1 MTFNTALSGLAAAS
15 TDLQITGNNIA
26 NSSTTG
32 FKASRAEFGD
42 VYASSLLGSG
52 SNQLGSGVQV
62 TNVAQQFDQGT
73 ITFTNNS
80 LDLAIDGNGFF
91 VLSENG
97 AEAFT
102 RSGAFG
108 VDEDGFIVSA
118 GGARVQGFTAN
129 DAGTLNGIVGDLQ
142 VETGN
147 LAPQQTTLLEAQVNL
162 DARSVVL
169 SSSGTNIDT
178 TGGAIGIARAGRSNA
193 TSTVLTTNGPPAAFD
208 FSVNEAS
215 SITAAN
221 PIDPFNFGLN
231 QPSAVAASSPVTGFN
246 FGLNTPSG
254 LTSSSTPN
262 FFNFSDAASAIS
274 GNSASVAFDYSG
286 ANSASFDISVAGSS
300 ADGVRTVT
308 LNSNIASVG
317 DLVAEIN
324 GQLTGIGVTAQP
336 DPSSPAQIRF
346 VASQPGQ
353 DSTIT
358 VDNFAANGAATAADV
373 QASLSGI
380 NDGAASVRSSF
391 DVSVTGGSADGT
403 VNVSLTRNIT
413 SLSSLISDINDQL
426 SGSGVGV
433 IAREDPENA
442 GRLQFASLDS
452 GVATTV
458 AVSNFQTTDAG
469 VTTTDIENLL
479 RVNDGATSAAPGAG
493 GIGTTGSLTQASFDV
508 SIAGGSGVGGNATA
522 TIVLDSNIG
531 NGALTGLIN
540 EINAQLEAVPGNGI
554 DVRAEEDP
562 DNPGRLR
569 FASQILGEPAQ
580 VTVGN
585 FATSGVAGSTQT
597 SAADIS
603 AVLGGI
609 VEGASDSSGINTN
622 ASFQVSFSGSSTPSE
637 NQTVTVNL
645 NSDVSTLQDLI
656 NDIRD
661 DLAGSGIGIDVRE
674 DPDSIGR
681 LQFFSLT
688 SGETSTIALDP
699 NGNLDLGNGVSQAI
713 LENALGGISLGQG
726 GVGGATSDVPDP
738 FGTTDTIG
746 QQGRVNSASFDIEL
760 TGSQSL
766 NGEATIV
773 LDGEIN
779 SVDDL
784 ILDIRNELLQSGIG
798 VDVRES
804 TTSPGQLEFFAT
816 VPGENSIIRIGNL
829 DASNNGVDQNTL
841 NSVLNINQTAT
852 GLIQGQPG
860 VDNGYSSQEIQVIGP
875 DGETLTVTTETGASA
890 AEIAADF
897 SSTSVPGVTATAESV
912 ATIPGE
918 NFLNTSGT
926 LGLSLNGIPVS
937 GTTLTQIADSINS
950 TSGLGTVSAVVDEA
964 GDLVVIDQ
972 VGNDL
977 VFTVTAGDTA
987 DSIGIR
993 GSNGPLQSVSNTELN
1008 AVSVGGA
1015 VNLTL
1020 QEGVRLANAQ
1030 PAVSNIFGVLND
1042 AAFTPFE
1049 LNTFD
1054 PNDQETFN
1062 NATSQT
1068 VFDSLGNPHVLSLF
1082 FVREPFDATDPGSQP
1097 NQWSVFAQIDGQ
1109 DVGDPDPN
1117 LPPPQNLEPTQA
1129 QFTVQFNEDGTLN
1142 PAGSDTILISNWQPL
1157 DEQGQPNG
1165 AQGPQNI
1172 LAGGSLPIGNP
1183 PQSSNFEIRLGETTQ
1198 FGSPFAVT
1206 ALSQDGF
1213 TTGELSGLAIDD
1225 DGLLSARFTNGET
1238 QTLGQVAIADFAN
1251 VQGLSAIG
1259 DTAWVA
1265 TNDSGDPLIGAPG
1278 SGSLGVVTSGALEDS
1293 NVELSE
1299 QLVQL
1304 IIAQRNFQANART
1317 ISTADEIQQ
1326 TIINL

>member
-52 SNQLGSGVQV
+52 TNQLGSGVQV

-108 VDEDGFIVSA
+108 VDEDGFIVSNA
-118 GGARVQGFTAN
+118 GARVQGFTAN

-142 VETGN
+142 IETGN
-147 LAPQQTTLLEAQVNL
+147 LSPQQTTLLEAQVNL

-169 SSSGTNIDT
+169 SSSGSNIDT
-178 TGGAIGIARAGRSNA
+178 TGGAIGIAQAGRSNA
-193 TSTVLTTNGPPAAFD
+193 TPTVLATAGAPAQFD

-221 PIDPFNFGLN
+221 PIDSFNFGLN
-231 QPSAVAASSPVTGFN
+231 QASAVAASAPVTGFN

-262 FFNFSDAASAIS
+262 FFDFSGAASAIA
-274 GNSASVAFDYSG
+274 GTSASVGFDYSG
-286 ANSASFDISVAGSS
+286 ANSASFDVSIAGSG
-300 ADGVRTVT
+300 ADGVRNVT
-308 LNSNIASVG
+308 LNSNITSVSE
-317 DLVAEIN
+317 LVAEIN
-324 GQLTGIGVTAQP
+324 SQLAGIGVTAQP
-336 DPSSPAQIRF
+336 DPSSPASVRL
-346 VASQPGQ
+346 VASQPGL
-353 DSTIT
+353 DSTII
-358 VDNFAANGAATAADV
+358 VDNYAANGTATVADV

-380 NDGAASVRSSF
+380 TDGTASVRSSF
-391 DVSVTGGSADGT
+391 DVSVTGGSADGS

-433 IAREDPENA
+433 IAREDPNNS

-458 AVSNFQTTDAG
+458 AVGNFQTTDAG
-469 VTTTDIENLL
+469 VTATDIANLL

-493 GIGTTGSLTQASFDV
+493 GVGTTGSLTEASFDV
-508 SIAGGSGVGGNATA
+508 TISGGSGVGGNATA
-522 TIVLDSNIG
+522 TVVLDTNIG

-540 EINAQLEAVPGNGI
+540 EINTQLAAVPAPGI

-580 VTVGN
+580 VSVGN
-585 FATSGVAGSTQT
+585 FSTSGVVGSVQT
-597 SAADIS
+597 TAADIS
-603 AVLGGI
+603 AVLGG
-609 VEGASDSSGINTN
+609 VAEGASDSSGINTN
-622 ASFQVSFSGSSTPSE
+622 ASFQINFSGSNTPSE

-645 NSDVSTLQDLI
+645 DQNVSTLQDLI
-656 NDIRD
+656 TDIQN
-661 DLAGSGIGIDVRE
+661 DLAGTGIGIDVRE
-674 DPDSIGR
+674 DPNSIGR

-688 SGETSTIALDP
+688 SGETSTISIDP
-699 NGNLDLGNGVSQAI
+699 NDNVTLGNGVTRTI

-738 FGTTDTIG
+738 FGTTDTQG

-766 NGEATIV
+766 NGQATIT
-773 LDGEIN
+773 LDREIN
-779 SVDDL
+779 TVDDL
-784 ILDIRNELLQSGIG
+784 ILDVRNELLQAGIG

-804 TTSPGQLEFFAT
+804 ESAPGQLEFFAT
-816 VPGENSIIRIGNL
+816 VAGEDSTIRIFNL
-829 DASNNGVDQNTL
+829 DSSNNGVDQLTL
-841 NSVLNINQTAT
+841 NSVLNIDQLGSVPGTAAT
-852 GLIQGQPG
+852 
-860 VDNGYSSQEIQVIGP
+860 DNGYSSQEIQVIGS
-875 DGETLTVTTETGASA
+875 DGETITVTTQAGASA
-890 AEIAADF
+890 AEIAAEF

-912 ATIPGE
+912 ATISGAG
-918 NFLNTSGT
+918 FVNTSGT
-926 LGLSLNGIPVS
+926 LALSVNGVPVP
-937 GTTLTQIADSINS
+937 GTTLAQIADSINN
-950 TSGLGTVSAVVDEA
+950 TSGLGTVSAVVDDT
-964 GDLVVIDQ
+964 GDLVVVDQ

-977 VFTVTAGDTA
+977 VFTVTQGDVA
-987 DSIGIR
+987 DSLDVR
-993 GSNGPLQSVSNTELN
+993 GPNGGAVSISNDGELN
-1008 AVSVGGA
+1008 AASIGGSI
-1015 VNLTL
+1015 NLTL
-1020 QEGVRLANAQ
+1020 QEDVRLANAQ

-1117 LPPPQNLEPTQA
+1117 LPPPQNLQPSQA

-1157 DEQGQPNG
+1157 DEEGQPNG

-1183 PQSSNFEIRLGETTQ
+1183 PQSSNFEIRLGDTTQ

-1213 TTGELSGLAIDD
+1213 TTGELSGLAINDE
-1225 DGLLSARFTNGET
+1225 GLLAARFTNGET

-1265 TNDSGDPLIGAPG
+1265 TNDSGDALIGAPG